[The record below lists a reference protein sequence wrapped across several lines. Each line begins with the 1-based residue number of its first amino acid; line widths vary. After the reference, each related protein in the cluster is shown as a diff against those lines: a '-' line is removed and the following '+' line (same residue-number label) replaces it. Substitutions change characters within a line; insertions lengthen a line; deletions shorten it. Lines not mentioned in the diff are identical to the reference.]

1 VESEGIENMI
11 KFCGKT
17 YEQNKNGTY
26 LCKDSCIAFT
36 MYNGYVLLKLRATQ
50 QRIAYVWCN
59 DNECKDDQAIIDA
72 CTDQLLDNLV
82 RFLKQT
88 KNEYEKALKK
98 VEKIGNEFDKIFIL
112 R

>member
-1 VESEGIENMI
+1 MI
-11 KFCGKT
+11 KFCGKI

-26 LCKDSCIAFT
+26 LCKDSCIAFNI
-36 MYNGYVLLKLRATQ
+36 NGYVLMKLRATQ
-50 QRIAYVWCN
+50 QRIAYVWYPGTCT
-59 DNECKDDQAIIDA
+59 DDQEIIDT

-88 KNEYEKALKK
+88 KNEYEKALNK